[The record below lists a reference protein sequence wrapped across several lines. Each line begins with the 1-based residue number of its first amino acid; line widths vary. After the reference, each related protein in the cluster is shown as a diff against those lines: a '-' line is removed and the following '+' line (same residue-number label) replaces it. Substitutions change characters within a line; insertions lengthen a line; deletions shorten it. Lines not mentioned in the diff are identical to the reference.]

1 MKERLVSTERS
12 FCVQCYFER
21 RKIMTYSEQLL
32 DAIENH
38 DFSQEK
44 ILLKQALDND
54 DPEVLASLAE
64 NLTDY
69 GFTNLSKEVYRA
81 LIAKFPKED
90 LFKVYLAE
98 ILLNDGD
105 EDDGLSLLYAVP
117 ETSDAYLDSLLVQAD
132 YYQTNG
138 FIETARNKLLAA
150 LKIAP
155 DEDAIKFGLAELDYM
170 SGEYEQALDLYQDLI
185 KTQKSFGE
193 VNLIQREFQA
203 MAKLGRYEDAAK
215 VIRGNSGAILD
226 IDSKYQAGLVMLAV
240 NDDDQAIKYLDEVID
255 QSPDYVN
262 AYPLL
267 ARAYR
272 HKHDDDQVLRS
283 AQAGLAYNELDE
295 TLYSMGAQA
304 AANLNDLD
312 TARDLLEKGLKI
324 APENSD
330 LRLQLSNL
338 YLHEKKD
345 EENLALFKDLDDDEI
360 EPQAHWNMAIS
371 YENLDNREKARGE
384 FLLAY
389 PDFQKNPEFLKQMII
404 FFTNEPGSQD
414 VMKQLLQN
422 YLKLVPEDDAMQDL
436 LNQYL

>member
-1 MKERLVSTERS
+1 
-12 FCVQCYFER
+12 
-21 RKIMTYSEQLL
+21 MTYSEQLL

-54 DPEVLASLAE
+54 EPEVLASLAE
-64 NLTDY
+64 NLTNY

-81 LIAKFPKED
+81 LVVRFPKED

-98 ILLNDGD
+98 ILLNDGND
-105 EDDGLSLLYAVP
+105 DDGLSLLYDVP
-117 ETSDAYLDSLLVQAD
+117 EDSAAYLDSLLVQAD

-138 FIETARNKLLAA
+138 FIETAKNKLMKALQLA
-150 LKIAP
+150 P
-155 DEDAIKFGLAELDYM
+155 NEDAIKFGLAELDYM
-170 SGEYEQALDLYQDLI
+170 SGEYEQALALYQDLVESQ
-185 KTQKSFGE
+185 KTFGE
-193 VNLIQREFQA
+193 VNLVQREFQT
-203 MAKLGRYEDAAK
+203 MAKLGRYEDAAE
-215 VIRGNSGAILD
+215 VIRNNSSAILD

-267 ARAYR
+267 AQAYQ

-295 TLYSMGAQA
+295 TLYSLGAKA
-304 AANLNDLD
+304 AANLNDLT
-312 TARDLLEKGLKI
+312 TAEDLLKKGLEI

-330 LRLQLSNL
+330 LRMQLSNL
-338 YLHEKKD
+338 YLHENKN
-345 EENLALFKDLDDDEI
+345 EENLSLFKDLEDDEI
-360 EPQAHWNMAIS
+360 EPQAHWNMALS
-371 YENLDNREKARGE
+371 YEELDNREKARGE

-389 PDFQKNPEFLKQMII
+389 PDFKNNSDFLKQMII
-404 FFTNEPGSQD
+404 FFNNEAGSQT
-414 VMKQLLQN
+414 VVKQLLQN
-422 YLKLVPEDDAMQDL
+422 YLKLVPEDDEMQDL
-436 LNQYL
+436 YNQYL